1 MKEILSDALFSKFA
15 DFFYSKTGIK
25 LKEYK
30 KYLIINRL
38 SKFIG
43 SDKKY
48 LTFKDFYDALVSTDD
63 PDFINSF
70 VNAITTNFSFFFRE
84 RVHFDFLRY
93 FFSKFDF
100 KNNYA
105 RIWSAACSTGEETY
119 SAAISVL
126 QTVDNLAN
134 YDFKILGTDIST
146 RVLSDAERGGYNA
159 DKLDSNVDKRL
170 LKTYFDKVNNNYIV
184 KDFVKKFIDFR
195 YLNLMKS
202 YPFTREFD
210 IVFLRNV
217 LIYFDPGEKEYI
229 INRIYPYVKK
239 GGYLILGLSE
249 TLLGIKHNFKTLKYS
264 IYKKE

>member
-1 MKEILSDALFSKFA
+1 MKDILPDALFFKFI
-15 DFFYSKTGIK
+15 DFFYAKTGIK

-48 LTFKDFYDALVSTDD
+48 LTFEAFYNALVNTDD
-63 PDFINSF
+63 TDFINSF

-84 RVHFDFLRY
+84 SIHFDFVRY
-93 FFSKFDF
+93 YFSNFDF
-100 KNNYA
+100 KRRGA
-105 RIWSAACSTGEETY
+105 RIWSAACSTGEEAY
-119 SAAISVL
+119 STAISAL
-126 QTVDNLAN
+126 QTVNNLTS

-146 RVLSDAERGGYNA
+146 NALSGAEKGSYNI
-159 DKLDSNVDKRL
+159 DKLDDKIDEKL
-170 LKTYFDKVNNNYIV
+170 LKIYFDKNNNNYIV
-184 KDFVKKFIDFR
+184 KDFVKALIDFR
-195 YLNLMKS
+195 YLNLMKA

-217 LIYFDPGEKEYI
+217 LIYFDLNEKEYI
-229 INRIYPYVKK
+229 INHIYPYIKK

>member
-1 MKEILSDALFSKFA
+1 MIEILSDALFYKFI
-15 DFFYSKTGIK
+15 DFFYIRTGIK

-48 LTFKDFYDALVSTDD
+48 LTFEDFYNALVSTDD
-63 PDFINSF
+63 TDFINSF

-84 RVHFDFLRY
+84 NIHFDFIRY
-93 FFSKFDF
+93 FFSKLDF
-100 KNNYA
+100 KTNHT
-105 RIWSAACSTGEETY
+105 RIWSAACSTGEEAY
-119 SAAISVL
+119 SAAISAL
-126 QTVDNLAN
+126 QVVNNLSE

-146 RVLSDAERGGYNA
+146 NALSGAEKGSYNI
-159 DKLDSNVDKRL
+159 DRLDGKIDEKL
-170 LKTYFDKVNNNYIV
+170 LKTYFDKKDNCYVV
-184 KDFVKKFIDFR
+184 KDFVKELIDFR
-195 YLNLMKS
+195 YLNLMKA

-210 IVFLRNV
+210 IAFLRNV
-217 LIYFDPGEKEYI
+217 LIYFDLNEKEYI
-229 INRIYPYVKK
+229 INHIYPYIKK